1 MGIFSWFNSNESN
14 PSPSPDAYSPPS
26 PAIQENE
33 DEGVMTIRKGTY
45 EYDKQHK
52 PLADSGRV
60 LEEGGKHEKYTSIP
74 SVPVSGRFNSENMVK
89 SEVGGGAVS
98 GATSNPAVLV
108 GLGATTLALLAIM
121 KSSYYGDKLGIPSIP
136 VSGRFNSENM
146 VKSEVGGGAV
156 SGATSNP
163 AVLVGL
169 GATTLALLAI
179 MKSSYY
185 GDKLGVQKSMRYR
198 IMAQF
203 FTVTALVAGATY
215 FATRGRNQ
223 TSSGSMFHKH

>member
-1 MGIFSWFNSNESN
+1 MGIFSWFNSKESN
-14 PSPSPDAYSPPS
+14 PSPSPPIYSPPS

-60 LEEGGKHEKYTSIP
+60 LEEGGKHEKYTS
-74 SVPVSGRFNSENMVK
+74 
-89 SEVGGGAVS
+89 
-98 GATSNPAVLV
+98 
-108 GLGATTLALLAIM
+108 
-121 KSSYYGDKLGIPSIP
+121 IPSIP

-215 FATRGRNQ
+215 FATRRNGHNQ
-223 TSSGSMFHKH
+223 SSSGSMFHKH